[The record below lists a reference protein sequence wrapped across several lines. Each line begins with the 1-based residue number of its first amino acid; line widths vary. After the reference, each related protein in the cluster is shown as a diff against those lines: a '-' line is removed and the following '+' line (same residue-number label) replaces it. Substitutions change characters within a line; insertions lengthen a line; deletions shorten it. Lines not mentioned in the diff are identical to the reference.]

1 MSPLV
6 SPSEA
11 MKPVIIGE
19 FGVRVNGAWV
29 LVAVHEVE
37 AWTKFIDECR
47 VGQSVELMRGS
58 KVMARLG
65 TREEREIVL
74 S

>member
-6 SPSEA
+6 STSEA
-11 MKPVIIGE
+11 MKPVLIGE

-47 VGQSVELMRGS
+47 IGRCVELLRNS
-58 KVMARLG
+58 KVLARLG